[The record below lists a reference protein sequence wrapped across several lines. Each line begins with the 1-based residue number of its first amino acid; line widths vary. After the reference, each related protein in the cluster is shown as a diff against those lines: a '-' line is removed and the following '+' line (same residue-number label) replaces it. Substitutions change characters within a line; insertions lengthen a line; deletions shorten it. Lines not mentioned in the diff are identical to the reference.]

1 MASISTCFHAKGKT
15 GTCRWGRILRRTVL
29 ILLLLMGAGML
40 LEKNLE
46 QVILDMAHARAE
58 AMAVEYMHEAVRDV
72 MGEEITYEDMI
83 TVRTDTSGRVTMLQA
98 NAVRM
103 NELATVTALKAQA
116 RLESADAQ
124 SISIPLGAALGIP
137 FLSGLGPRVQVRM
150 VPVSAVSA
158 AFSTEFESAGIN
170 QTRHKIYLSLHTTV
184 RLVIPS
190 GARRVSL
197 GSQVLL
203 AESIIVGEVPQSYV
217 QVPDMDGALNFAIP
231 EE

>member
-1 MASISTCFHAKGKT
+1 MAAGCIATRKKPGGARPRKRWFFH
-15 GTCRWGRILRRTVL
+15 LLL
-29 ILLLLMGAGML
+29 ILLLIAALFLL

-46 QVILDMAHARAE
+46 TVILDMAHARAE
-58 AMAVEYMHEAVRDV
+58 AMAVEYINEAVRDV
-72 MGEEITYEDMI
+72 MGDQMTYDEMM
-83 TVRTDTSGRVTMLQA
+83 TVRTDPSGRVTMLQA

-103 NELATVTALKAQA
+103 NELATVTALQAQA

-124 SISIPLGAALGIP
+124 SVSIPLGAALGIP
-137 FLSGLGPRVQVRM
+137 FLSAAGPRIQVRI

-190 GARRVSL
+190 GARTVSL
-197 GSQVLL
+197 GSQVLI
-203 AESIIVGEVPQSYV
+203 AESIIVGDVPDSYV
-217 QVPDMDGALNFAIP
+217 QVPDMDGALNFAVP
-231 EE
+231 

>member
-1 MASISTCFHAKGKT
+1 MAGILSRVCRKKPGTKSSGALKT
-15 GTCRWGRILRRTVL
+15 VRWAVL
-29 ILLLLMGAGML
+29 ILLLLFALGLL

-58 AMAVEYMHEAVRDV
+58 AMAVEYIHEAVRDV
-72 MGEEITYEDMI
+72 MGDMITYEDMI
-83 TVRTDTSGRVTMLQA
+83 TVRTDTAGRITMLQA

-116 RLESADAQ
+116 SLESADAQ

-190 GARRVSL
+190 GARQVSL
-197 GSQVLL
+197 GSQVLI
-203 AESIIVGEVPQSYV
+203 AESIIVGEVPESYV
-217 QVPDMDGALNFAIP
+217 QVPEMDDSLNFAIP
-231 EE
+231 D